1 MGGKFRTFLKVG
13 QYLIMFIIVTIA
25 FCLPISRTE
34 YMVLE
39 AIVAVMVGHSLLCGL
54 TELVNILI

>member
-13 QYLIMFIIVTIA
+13 QYVIMFIILTIV

-39 AIVAVMVGHSLLCGL
+39 ALVAVIVGHSLLCGL
-54 TELVNILI
+54 TELINVLI